1 MDRNGTWGRRAA
13 GNWGDRSEQQ
23 SEIVS
28 LVQQARLWFPYD
40 HLQLMGGDVSYMN
53 TRGKEMPLLFL
64 NERVLGWKVEQR
76 VRMQIAI
83 RKLS

>member
-1 MDRNGTWGRRAA
+1 MGPGEGEQWEIGGTGL
-13 GNWGDRSEQQ
+13 S
-23 SEIVS
+23 SS
-28 LVQQARLWFPYD
+28 LKLVQQARFWFPYD

-76 VRMQIAI
+76 VRTQIAI